1 MSKIDCETICM
12 AAMARAD
19 GYVSE
24 VSAEQIDAHLADC
37 ETCLKDLSELRVT
50 TSLLEAHH
58 RQQSTEDIWERIA
71 PSLPAASTT
80 TRLRTKAW
88 YPFLALSIVL
98 ITHRLIGLIPDAESG
113 VLFKLAPV
121 LFVIA
126 VFIYLRENP
135 FKINVALKLEGE

>member
-12 AAMARAD
+12 SAMARAD
-19 GYVSE
+19 GYVSD

-37 ETCLKDLSELRVT
+37 ETCLKDLTELRVT
-50 TSLLEAHH
+50 ASLLAAHQ
-58 RQQSTEDIWERIA
+58 RQQSTADIWERVA

-80 TRLRTKAW
+80 TRSRTKACL
-88 YPFLALSIVL
+88 LALSIVL
-98 ITHRLIGLIPDAESG
+98 IAHRLMALIPDGERG
-113 VLFKLAPV
+113 VLFKVVPV

-135 FKINVALKLEGE
+135 FKINVALRLEGE

>member
-12 AAMARAD
+12 SAMARAD

-37 ETCLKDLSELRVT
+37 ETCLKDLAELRT
-50 TSLLEAHH
+50 TINLLEAHQ
-58 RQQSTEDIWERIA
+58 RQQSTEDIWGRIA
-71 PSLPAASTT
+71 PSLPDALT
-80 TRLRTKAW
+80 TRTRTKAW

-98 ITHRLIGLIPDAESG
+98 ITHRLIGLIPDGDPG

-135 FKINVALKLEGE
+135 FKINVALRLEGE

>member
-12 AAMARAD
+12 SAMARAD

-37 ETCLKDLSELRVT
+37 ETCLKDLAELRT
-50 TSLLEAHH
+50 TINLLEAHQ
-58 RQQSTEDIWERIA
+58 RQQSTEDIWRRIA
-71 PSLPAASTT
+71 PSLPDALT
-80 TRLRTKAW
+80 TRTRTKAW

-98 ITHRLIGLIPDAESG
+98 ITHRLIGLIPDGDPG

-121 LFVIA
+121 LFVIV

-135 FKINVALKLEGE
+135 FKINVARRLEGE

>member
-24 VSAEQIDAHLADC
+24 VSAEQIEAHLADC
-37 ETCLKDLSELRVT
+37 ETCLKDLTELRVT
-50 TSLLEAHH
+50 TSLLEAHQ
-58 RQQSTEDIWERIA
+58 RQQSTVDIWERIA
-71 PSLPAASTT
+71 PSLPAALTT
-80 TRLRTKAW
+80 TGSRTKAW

-98 ITHRLIGLIPDAESG
+98 IAHRLLALIPDGEPG
-113 VLFKLAPV
+113 FLFKLVPV

-135 FKINVALKLEGE
+135 FKINVALRLEGE